1 MIILL
6 RCIVTWRLNLSSF
19 RVTSLMPLNTRIHEV
34 MLTYWTMW
42 PSAAFGV
49 VIVMYGMDFSRCW
62 ENTNIMFQNL
72 CHLFKILLRLYKNL
86 LMVIKA
92 MIMHL
97 PGCKIRSNSEYYIM
111 HSSRTLWSDR
121 RIHVAC
127 TWQCKVRT
135 VNFLKCYVSN
145 SCMPPFLP

>member
-1 MIILL
+1 MPRNIIEMTILL

-42 PSAAFGV
+42 PSAAFAV
-49 VIVMYGMDFSRCW
+49 VIVMYRMDFSRCG
-62 ENTNIMFQNL
+62 EKKIYMCQNL
-72 CHLFKILLRLYKNL
+72 CHPFKIPLRLYKNL

-92 MIMHL
+92 MIMQL
-97 PGCKIRSNSEYYIM
+97 PGCKIRSNSEYYII

-127 TWQCKVRT
+127 TSQCKAWSHLRD
-135 VNFLKCYVSN
+135 
-145 SCMPPFLP
+145 